1 VSARGRPSLKLIGGL
16 ANDSNNP
23 VKRKNKVPRM
33 PIFHQAAI
41 SMPLD
46 VRSLTAMVT
55 TARGVA
61 FLSRTLDS
69 HLHAYDKRAGERLW
83 RTRFPGLSDPR

>member
-1 VSARGRPSLKLIGGL
+1 VFARGRPSLKLIGGL
-16 ANDSNNP
+16 ANDLNNP

-46 VRSLTAMVT
+46 V
-55 TARGVA
+55 
-61 FLSRTLDS
+61 
-69 HLHAYDKRAGERLW
+69 
-83 RTRFPGLSDPR
+83 